1 MRLPYNALTERLHL
15 SHTLRYRKNGLKV
28 RRRYVFAA
36 LLVFL
41 TLPSL
46 ALASA
51 DPTEVTHA
59 YVRSGDTLAIS
70 CTRPAIQ
77 NVYIHGNLSQVKF
90 DAPNVY
96 PTSNISLLAM
106 APGSLDLT
114 ITFQHSEDYRIQI
127 TAQTKSGNVRDL
139 DNFYL
144 SNGAFSLK
152 IDVSISAP
160 ETKKSEF
167 QMPSAKDFSSWLVN
181 FGEAFPLWTKLLY
194 LFLGF
199 QFLFVGYERIVL
211 DDQLRR
217 ERKLRSLDLG
227 NKIYVSIDV
236 ICKFLL
242 TCLAMTA
249 VLMIGEVIVLEMLRL
264 VFLATVDL
272 PSIWNLFVLAF
283 VAVLTLSAYLFRI
296 VLRHTFDLQPT
307 EVD

>member
-1 MRLPYNALTERLHL
+1 MRLQYKALTEKLQS
-15 SHTLRYRKNGLKV
+15 SHTFRCRKDGLKAW
-28 RRRYVFAA
+28 RKRVFAA
-36 LLVFL
+36 LLVL
-41 TLPSL
+41 LVLWGL
-46 ALASA
+46 AFASA
-51 DPTEVTHA
+51 DSTEVTRA
-59 YVRSGDTLAIS
+59 TVKSGDTLVVS
-70 CTRPAIQ
+70 CTRPAIRS
-77 NVYIHGNLSQVKF
+77 VYIHGNLSQVEF
-90 DAPNVY
+90 DAPNAY
-96 PTSNISLLAM
+96 PTSKISLLAM

-127 TAQTKSGNVRDL
+127 TVETKSGNVRNL

-160 ETKKSEF
+160 EKKISEF

-211 DDQLRR
+211 DDQRRR
-217 ERKLRSLDLG
+217 ERKLRPLDFG

-242 TCLAMTA
+242 TCLAITTI
-249 VLMIGEVIVLEMLRL
+249 LMIGEVIVLEMLRL
-264 VFLATVDL
+264 VFLATVNL
-272 PSIWNLFVLAF
+272 PSIWNLFVFVF
-283 VAVLTLSAYLFRI
+283 VAVVTLSAYLFRI
-296 VLRHTFDLQPT
+296 VLRHRFDLEPT